1 MPDNFQRSY
10 PEQARILGLGDAGL
24 STKSV
29 EGAARENAKNVWGKR
44 LGKHKLEP
52 FIVKTN

>member
-10 PEQARILGLGDAGL
+10 HEQARILGLGDAWL

-29 EGAARENAKNVWGKR
+29 EGAARENATQMCEVNVWGSINWS
-44 LGKHKLEP
+44 H
-52 FIVKTN
+52 